1 MKYVW
6 PLPIAVLTFV
16 LGVAISPIHFYVE
29 GMGCG
34 KMIDG
39 GGGFSITSYT
49 SSDFVKLVSAHEH
62 YVSPEKANQ
71 IFAQHLSEANEVIEV
86 GPKTNKEGVVIGL
99 RAMAVFYA
107 PDRSCYD
114 TEIFWTDGRFLHY
127 ISSTSALHVKEFE
140 KRQR

>member
-1 MKYVW
+1 MKYVR
-6 PLPIAVLTFV
+6 LFSIALLTFV
-16 LGVAISPIHFYVE
+16 LGVAVATIHFYVE

-49 SSDFVKLVSAHEH
+49 SSYFVKLVSAHEQ

-71 IFAQHLSEANEVIEV
+71 IFDQLLGEATEVIEV
-86 GPKTNKEGVVIGL
+86 GPKTDNEGVVVGR
-99 RAMAVFYA
+99 RAMVLSYS
-107 PDRSCYD
+107 PELSCHN

-127 ISSTSALHVKEFE
+127 IFSTSAWHAKEFE
-140 KRQR
+140 KHQH